1 MVKLVVDSFGQ
12 VSILEC
18 LLLAAGVE
26 YELEILDESMGLITP
41 FLVVD
46 GVPLDLDRSYK
57 WLKERSEA

>member
-1 MVKLVVDSFGQ
+1 MVKLVVDSFGK

-18 LLLAAGVE
+18 LLLASGVE
-26 YELEILDESMGLITP
+26 YELEILDEEMGLITP